1 MARKK
6 EVIEEKENLTFE
18 RALEGLEKSAQVL
31 KEDTSTLEAAIQH
44 YEEGIKYYDYCN
56 ELLKSAKQRIEVYK
70 GDE

>member
-6 EVIEEKENLTFE
+6 EGIEKNENLTFE
-18 RALEGLEKSAQVL
+18 KALEGLEKSAQAL
-31 KEDTSTLEAAIQH
+31 REDTSTLEAAIQH

-56 ELLKSAKQRIEVYK
+56 VLLKSAKQKIEVYK